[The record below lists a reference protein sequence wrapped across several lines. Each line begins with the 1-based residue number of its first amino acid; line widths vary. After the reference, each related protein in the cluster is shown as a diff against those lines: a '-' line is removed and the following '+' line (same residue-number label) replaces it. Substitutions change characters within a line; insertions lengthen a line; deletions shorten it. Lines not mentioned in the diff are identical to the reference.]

1 MISDQRLMW
10 PLRRGPARA
19 GFLGLEGSREC
30 LDLGLARCAT
40 PYGREDLPSR
50 MAGEPVCHDVVTVTG
65 TCQVGEESGCEATL
79 DEAQVDLQV
88 GGGVAVVGLEPG
100 LPAHRGGPFAGG
112 GAGGFHHE
120 WTRRQ
125 FGQ

>member
-1 MISDQRLMW
+1 MR
-10 PLRRGPARA
+10 PLRRGR

-50 MAGEPVCHDVVTVTG
+50 TTGEPVCHDVVTVTG

-79 DEAQVDLQV
+79 DESQVDLQV

-100 LPAHRGGPFAGG
+100 LPAHRRGPFPGG
-112 GAGGFHHE
+112 GTDRFHHE
-120 WTRRQ
+120 RTRRQ
-125 FGQ
+125 VGQ